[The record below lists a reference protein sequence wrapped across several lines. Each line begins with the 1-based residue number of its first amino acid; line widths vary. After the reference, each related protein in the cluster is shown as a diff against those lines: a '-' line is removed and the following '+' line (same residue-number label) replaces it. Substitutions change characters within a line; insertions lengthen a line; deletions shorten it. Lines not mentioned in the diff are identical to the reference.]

1 MSEPARETLRF
12 SVNQRSVRT
21 EPRKQP
27 SKLVRRVLGRA
38 QDGLCALCAEA
49 LEDKPHHYTVDHV
62 VPLGRRG
69 PDAFGNIVAA
79 HKSCNSAK
87 ADRMPTGCE
96 LIWLLAVNAR
106 LGVHPQ
112 GWRVVTAESE
122 A

>member
-1 MSEPARETLRF
+1 MSEAARETLRF
-12 SVNQRSVRT
+12 SANQRSVRT
-21 EPRKQP
+21 EPRKLP

-38 QDGLCALCAEA
+38 QGGLCALCADP
-49 LEDKPHHYTVDHV
+49 LEPKPHLFTVDHV

-79 HKSCNSAK
+79 HKGCNNAK

-106 LGVHPQ
+106 LDVQPQ
-112 GWRVVTAESE
+112 GWGA
-122 A
+122 